1 MYVDACM
8 YVHMYTSLNRYCTI
22 RNSNMKLTKMTAFR
36 VKSKELKTLRKVNL
50 KDIIYFAFSI

>member
-1 MYVDACM
+1 
-8 YVHMYTSLNRYCTI
+8 MYTSLNRYCTI